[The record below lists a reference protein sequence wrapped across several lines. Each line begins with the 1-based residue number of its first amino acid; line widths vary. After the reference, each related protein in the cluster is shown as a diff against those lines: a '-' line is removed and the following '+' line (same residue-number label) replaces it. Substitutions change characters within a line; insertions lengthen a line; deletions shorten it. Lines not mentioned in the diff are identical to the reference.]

1 MRLRDKIGRWLPFG
15 FWLLM
20 IAISII
26 TLIICVSLI
35 VAKLVVVWS
44 TIGLIGSLIN
54 IAIYAIQAVGE
65 WGEAKDA

>member
-1 MRLRDKIGRWLPFG
+1 MRDKIGRWLPFG

-20 IAISII
+20 ITISII

-35 VAKLVVVWS
+35 VAKLVVVWA

-54 IAIYAIQAVGE
+54 IAIYAIQSVSE
-65 WGEAKDA
+65 WQEAKVLE